1 MPPSASGTPKRR
13 SKQPN
18 TAPAPATLRSH
29 HSASSRPPATQGPA
43 TAAMVGFETLIRQ
56 IPSQP
61 SAVSSRSKATRSAPA
76 QNTPLAPVRIPT
88 RASGSASKSFQA
100 RYKPSAVA
108 RSMALRRSGR
118 SMVITATGPVRS

>member
-1 MPPSASGTPKRR
+1 
-13 SKQPN
+13 
-18 TAPAPATLRSH
+18 
-29 HSASSRPPATQGPA
+29 
-43 TAAMVGFETLIRQ
+43 MVGFETLIRQ